1 MSTKRLAK
9 TPPNTL
15 PKAKRHHRTAIRT
28 RSKTRRPEL
37 RGPIEDSTIERSTW
51 CRRRYR
57 VRQCRSIAIGV
68 WRAAYRNDQQK
79 VATSI
84 RDRSR
89 RTANTKQHGHIRF
102 GRLQIRRHQFRPVY
116 SASHRKNRL
125 EFQLGRG
132 DYC

>member
-15 PKAKRHHRTAIRT
+15 PKAKRHRRSAIRT
-28 RSKTRRPEL
+28 GSKTRRPEL
-37 RGPIEDSTIERSTW
+37 RGPIKDSTTEGSTR
-51 CRRRYR
+51 CRCRYR
-57 VRQCRSIAIGV
+57 VRQPRSIAIGV
-68 WRAAYRNDQQK
+68 WRATYRNGQQT
-79 VATSI
+79 VSTLI

-89 RTANTKQHGHIRF
+89 RTPNTKQHGHIRF